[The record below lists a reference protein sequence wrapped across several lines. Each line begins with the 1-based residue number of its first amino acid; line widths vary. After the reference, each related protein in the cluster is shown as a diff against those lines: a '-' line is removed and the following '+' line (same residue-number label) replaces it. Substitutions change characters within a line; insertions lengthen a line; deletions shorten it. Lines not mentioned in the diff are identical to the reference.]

1 MGAIRDCERWGA
13 VILIVLAG
21 VLVGCGSNDT
31 LNYGTITT
39 IAGTGTPAAAATPG
53 DNGDGGAAT
62 KAQLGA
68 PACVAVDAAGDV
80 FIGDMTKNVVREV
93 NASGTIST
101 YAGTGTAGYAG
112 DGKAANAAELNAP
125 TACAVD
131 AAGDLYVADSGNN
144 VVRRIDAKGVI
155 TTVAGNGNFAGS
167 GKGGF
172 SGDGGA
178 ATAAELNQ
186 PYGVAIDGAGN
197 LYIADTVNYRVRR
210 VNAATGV
217 IATIAG
223 NGMAGYGGDG
233 GAATS
238 AELYNPEGLAVDGS
252 GDVYFADQANNVVR
266 KVDASGNISTVAG
279 RKKEY
284 GYAGDGGK
292 ATSAD
297 LNGPTAVALDTAGN
311 LYISDTGDM
320 RVRSVLASTGV
331 IHAVAGDGTAG
342 FKGDGGKATSAELNN
357 PHGLTFDKS
366 GAMYIADYGNGA
378 VRKVTP

>member
-1 MGAIRDCERWGA
+1 

-21 VLVGCGSNDT
+21 VPVGCGSNDT

-39 IAGTGTPAAAATPG
+39 IAGTGTPAAATTPA

-62 KAQLGA
+62 KAQLGG

-80 FIGDMTKNVVREV
+80 FIGDMAKNVVREV
-93 NASGTIST
+93 NGSGTIST

-112 DGKAANAAELNAP
+112 DGKAASAAELNAP

-131 AAGDLYVADSGNN
+131 GAGDLYVADSGNN
-144 VVRRIDAKGVI
+144 VVRKIDTKGVI
-155 TTVAGNGNFAGS
+155 TTVAGNGDFAGS

-178 ATAAELNQ
+178 ATDAELFQ

-197 LYIADTVNYRVRR
+197 VYIGDTLNYRVRK
-210 VNAATGV
+210 VDAATGV
-217 IATIAG
+217 ITTIAG
-223 NGMAGYGGDG
+223 NGTAGYAGDG
-233 GAATS
+233 GAATA
-238 AELYNPEGLAVDGS
+238 AELYNPEGMAIDGT
-252 GDVYFADQANNVVR
+252 GDVYVADQANNVVR

-284 GYAGDGGK
+284 GYSGDGGK

-297 LNGPTAVALDTAGN
+297 LNGPMAVALDGAGN
-311 LYISDTGDM
+311 LYISDAGNM
-320 RVRSVLASTGV
+320 RVRSVLASSGV
-331 IHAVAGDGTAG
+331 IHTAAGDGTAG

-357 PHGLTFDKS
+357 PHGLTFDKG
-366 GAMYIADYGNGA
+366 GAMYVADYGNGS